1 MFTEAKRDSEE
12 LHEKKSKSQ
21 RRQVLHREKK
31 IGELQEQLQT
41 STAEVEKLRDLKK
54 VALREA
60 IKIRASSKEL
70 LKHLDAAVAKSTGL
84 VESFKELKNKTERD
98 GGKGC
103 FKTRPSAT
111 GWPHADKFEAKAVS
125 CMATG
130 ISAQQCRGKIPLNNN

>member
-1 MFTEAKRDSEE
+1 MLTEAQREAGVLYEKEPKRQ
-12 LHEKKSKSQ
+12 K
-21 RRQVLHREKK
+21 RQVLHREKK

-103 FKTRPSAT
+103 L
-111 GWPHADKFEAKAVS
+111 PHADKFEAKAVS